1 MQEGRAGLPDSAV
14 KSERYERGE
23 SSMMKKQ
30 KIMLYRIIAAAVIYV
45 PLFVLE
51 HMGKLEFQSEIP
63 VQFLLFMIPYLIVG
77 WDIIYRAV
85 RNISH
90 GQVFDENFLMCI
102 ATFGALGVKE
112 YSEAVAVMLFY
123 QIGELFQSYA
133 VNRSRQSISAM
144 MDICPEYANIEEDG
158 KLKQVDPDDV
168 EIGTEIVI
176 KAGERVPLDG
186 VVVSGTSFV
195 DTSALTGESVP
206 REVTEGSEIISGC
219 VNGSGLLKVRT
230 TKEFDDSTVAKILEL
245 VENASSKKAHV
256 ENFITKFAKYYT
268 PIVVCAAVVLAFLP
282 PIILGGGFAEWIQRA
297 CIFLVIS
304 CPCALVIS
312 VPLGFFG
319 GIGAASKQG
328 VLVKGSNYLEAL
340 SKMKTIVFDKT
351 GTLTKGE
358 FVVSEV
364 IPNGWEKEG
373 LLEVAALAEGYS
385 DHPISAALKKAYEEA
400 ELGELSMDRVEQAEE
415 IAGHGIKAKIDG
427 RVVYAGN
434 AKLMEE
440 KGVEYEPCTVPGTVV
455 YLAAEKEFLGTIVI
469 SDTVKP
475 EAKRAI
481 AQLKQSGVKKTVML
495 TGDRKDIGEAVAE
508 SLGIDEV
515 YTDLLP
521 GDKVDKVEALLGEL
535 GEKEK
540 LGFVGDG
547 INDAPVLSRADIG
560 IAMGSMGS
568 DAAIEAADVVLMD
581 DNILK
586 ISSIMRIAGKTLQIV
601 HQNIVF
607 ALGVKVLVLILGA
620 LGMANMWEAVFADV
634 GVSVIAIL
642 NSMRTLKVK

>member
-1 MQEGRAGLPDSAV
+1 
-14 KSERYERGE
+14 
-23 SSMMKKQ
+23 MMKKQ

-340 SKMKTIVFDKT
+340 SEMKTIVFDKT

-400 ELGELSMDRVEQAEE
+400 ELGELSMDRVEQTEE

-481 AQLKQSGVKKTVML
+481 AQLKKSGVKKTVML
-495 TGDRKDIGEAVAE
+495 TGDRKDVGEAVAE

-521 GDKVDKVEALLGEL
+521 GDKVDKVEALLAEL

>member
-1 MQEGRAGLPDSAV
+1 
-14 KSERYERGE
+14 
-23 SSMMKKQ
+23 MMKKQ

-340 SKMKTIVFDKT
+340 SEMKTIVFDKT
-351 GTLTKGE
+351 GTLTQGE

-495 TGDRKDIGEAVAE
+495 TGDRKDVGEAVAE

>member
-1 MQEGRAGLPDSAV
+1 
-14 KSERYERGE
+14 
-23 SSMMKKQ
+23 MMKKQ

-282 PIILGGGFAEWIQRA
+282 PIILGGGFAEWLQRA

-340 SKMKTIVFDKT
+340 SEMKTIVFDKT

-400 ELGELSMDRVEQAEE
+400 ELGELSMDRVEQTEE

-427 RVVYAGN
+427 RVVYTGN

-440 KGVEYEPCTVPGTVV
+440 EGVEYEPCAIPGTVV

-495 TGDRKDIGEAVAE
+495 TGDRKDVGEAVAE

-601 HQNIVF
+601 HQNIIF

>member
-1 MQEGRAGLPDSAV
+1 
-14 KSERYERGE
+14 
-23 SSMMKKQ
+23 MMKKQ

-219 VNGSGLLKVRT
+219 INGSGLLKVRT

-340 SKMKTIVFDKT
+340 SEMKTIVFDKT

-400 ELGELSMDRVEQAEE
+400 ELGELSMDRVEQTEE

-440 KGVEYEPCTVPGTVV
+440 KGVEYELCTVPGTVV

-481 AQLKQSGVKKTVML
+481 AQLKKSGVKKTVML
-495 TGDRKDIGEAVAE
+495 TGDRKDVGEAVAE

>member
-1 MQEGRAGLPDSAV
+1 
-14 KSERYERGE
+14 
-23 SSMMKKQ
+23 MMKKQ

-282 PIILGGGFAEWIQRA
+282 PIILGGGFAEWIERA

-340 SKMKTIVFDKT
+340 SEMKTIVFDKT

-440 KGVEYEPCTVPGTVV
+440 KGVEYESCTVPGTVV

-495 TGDRKDIGEAVAE
+495 TGDRKDVGEAVAE